1 MKKVI
6 VTLEIILILF
16 CFASCR
22 QAKTYSLLN
31 PGDEIDSISIVTVSF
46 NDDSDIVQ
54 TEMKKVED
62 VQVFLNEFSNIDC
75 YTFYGDPRGLTNEGE
90 EDTVIKISYA
100 NGEYELINWNG
111 QSEFTSEKGF
121 KYYAGYSIFD
131 EQQFES
137 LIESACADQ
146 KNSGQ

>member
-54 TEMKKVED
+54 TQMKKVED

-90 EDTVIKISYA
+90 EDTVIKICYK
-100 NGEYELINWNG
+100 NGEYEMINWSG
-111 QSEFTSEKGF
+111 QANYTIKRGF
-121 KYYAGYSIFD
+121 RFYAGYSVFN
-131 EQQFES
+131 EEQFELLLS
-137 LIESACADQ
+137 EYL
-146 KNSGQ
+146 

>member
-90 EDTVIKISYA
+90 EDTVIKICYK
-100 NGEYELINWNG
+100 NGEYEMINWSG
-111 QSEFTSEKGF
+111 QANYTIKRGF
-121 KYYAGYSIFD
+121 RFYAGYSVFN
-131 EQQFES
+131 EEQFELLLS
-137 LIESACADQ
+137 KYL
-146 KNSGQ
+146 

>member
-90 EDTVIKISYA
+90 EDTVIKICYK
-100 NGEYELINWNG
+100 NGEYEMINWSG
-111 QSEFTSEKGF
+111 QANYTIKRGF
-121 KYYAGYSIFD
+121 RFYAGYSVFNE
-131 EQQFES
+131 EQCELLLS
-137 LIESACADQ
+137 EYL
-146 KNSGQ
+146 

>member
-6 VTLEIILILF
+6 VTLEIILTLF

-90 EDTVIKISYA
+90 EDTVIKICYK
-100 NGEYELINWNG
+100 NGEYEMINWSG
-111 QSEFTSEKGF
+111 QANYTIKRGF
-121 KYYAGYSIFD
+121 RFYAGYSVFN
-131 EQQFES
+131 EEQFELLLS
-137 LIESACADQ
+137 EYI
-146 KNSGQ
+146 

>member
-90 EDTVIKISYA
+90 EDTVIKICYK
-100 NGEYELINWNG
+100 NGEYEMINWSG
-111 QSEFTSEKGF
+111 QANYTIKRGF
-121 KYYAGYSIFD
+121 RFYAGYSVFN
-131 EQQFES
+131 EEQFELLLS
-137 LIESACADQ
+137 EYIY
-146 KNSGQ
+146 KR

>member
-1 MKKVI
+1 MKKV
-6 VTLEIILILF
+6 LSILII
-16 CFASCR
+16 A
-22 QAKTYSLLN
+22 
-31 PGDEIDSISIVTVSF
+31 ISIVFTSCK
-46 NDDSDIVQ
+46 Q
-54 TEMKKVED
+54 TEVYSFLKPTDEVFEIAIVALSFDNAENLIETEIKKIED
-62 VQVFLNEFSNIDC
+62 ISAFLEDFKKLDC
-75 YTFYGDPRGLTNEGE
+75 YACWGDPAGVTPEGV